1 MPPTTDRTLLRV
13 HRCRAGYRG
22 TAVTPALDLEIAAGE
37 CVALLGVNGAGKTT
51 LLRAVLGLA
60 DVVEGELHVLAGP
73 VGYVPQR
80 HTGAPGVPATVR
92 EVVAAGRLL
101 QRGPLARWRA
111 AQRREDRRAVA
122 AALRDVGLGELAE
135 TPWGLLSG
143 GQQRRALLARA
154 LASGARLLLLDE
166 PTAGVDVASQ
176 RLLVAALRRVV
187 ADGAAVLVVTHELD
201 AVAAA
206 LTRALTLTRAGLEP
220 APLTPRTS
228 STLADPPPAD
238 PPTAAPAAQPVLTP
252 RHGGAA

>member
-1 MPPTTDRTLLRV
+1 MRRTTDENLLRV
-13 HRCRAGYRG
+13 HGCRAGYRG
-22 TAVTPALDLEIAAGE
+22 TPVTPPVHLEVAAGE

-60 DVVEGELHVLAGP
+60 DVVDGGLQVLARP

-111 AQRREDRRAVA
+111 AQRLRDREAVA
-122 AALRDVGLGELAE
+122 AALDGVGLDELAD
-135 TPWGLLSG
+135 TPFDVLSG

-166 PTAGVDVASQ
+166 PTAGVDAASQ
-176 RLLVAALRRVV
+176 RLLVAALDRVV
-187 ADGAAVLVVTHELD
+187 RAGAGVLLVTHELE
-201 AVAAA
+201 AVSGAV
-206 LTRALTLTRAGLEP
+206 TRSITLTRTG
-220 APLTPRTS
+220 
-228 STLADPPPAD
+228 
-238 PPTAAPAAQPVLTP
+238 V
-252 RHGGAA
+252 